1 MKRSIDLRKMT
12 FTLGLSALVMLFS
25 SFGTQPTVMSWH
37 IHPSSSI
44 KIHGSSNVNT
54 FGCTATGA
62 FQSKPIACEYKNI
75 KNNMQAV
82 MKGSVT
88 VEVKSFDCK
97 NRMLDNDM
105 RKTLKADEFPHLTIQ
120 FLELERLPDVDSDV
134 DFLSGKVQ
142 IELAGKKKQ
151 FYLRYAFNKTPNGY
165 LLKGSRAFTFAD
177 FDLSPPKKIGGLIK
191 VNDDFDVGFTLVLV
205 DADKVS
211 AF

>member
-1 MKRSIDLRKMT
+1 MQVPKSLRFLT
-12 FTLGLSALVMLFS
+12 TRCGLIALFVLFS
-25 SFGTQPTVMSWH
+25 SFGSQPTVMTWR

-54 FGCTATGA
+54 FGCTATGG
-62 FQSKPIACEYKNI
+62 FQSRPIECEYKNTRA
-75 KNNMQAV
+75 NMQAV
-82 MKGSVT
+82 MRGSVS
-88 VEVKSFDCK
+88 VEIKTFDCK
-97 NRMLDNDM
+97 NRLLDNDM
-105 RKTLKADEFPHLTIQ
+105 RKTLRADEYPQMTIQ
-120 FLELERLPDVDSDV
+120 FLELERMPDIDSDV

-142 IELAGKKKQ
+142 IELAGKQRQ

-165 LLKGSRAFTFAD
+165 LLKGSRAFKFAD
-177 FDLSPPKKIGGLIK
+177 FDLSPPKKVGGLIR